1 MNESSKVPDHRLNEH
16 LDGHG
21 DDSLDDPMD
30 EHLDEMTGMLYV
42 EGQLDRERAHRVS
55 AHAQQCLAC
64 RTLLRALERES
75 RLLTRA
81 MLEEDEPLPS
91 RLAAFQESAK
101 KSMQW
106 IWGAV
111 IGLAATGL
119 YALYTGYVE
128 PMQLRFEQAGFG
140 GSSVL
145 NLMIFQ
151 GAFWKGWQ
159 SMLTLLEVS
168 ALLTIAASAVV
179 FLRRRLRR
187 TSVFAMMVAGICA
200 AACMSSTAMATEFR
214 SHGDTIEVEKDET
227 IKGDLFAHGHHVKI
241 EGTVDGDLYV
251 FCQGADIEG
260 HVTGDVIAF
269 AQMLRVNGKVDGN
282 IRSFTNTTL
291 VTGNVAKNLLSFSET
306 VTIDP
311 AGKVGGS
318 VTTFVNTLAIDGSV
332 GRDVLAFVGETAV
345 AGNIGGGLQA
355 QGNTLRF
362 NSGAQV
368 GGPVKFKGSKQ
379 PEVSSGAKLA
389 VPVEFTQ
396 EEHHNRYRDSGFYI
410 WSVIWTAAVILFGLL
425 LFVLLPN
432 FAGGTV
438 DSAERYG
445 ASIGLGVLVLFGVPI
460 AAFIACITVVGLLV
474 GISTFILWMTTLI
487 CAQIVVGTIVG
498 QWLMGHT
505 REHWQLIGRMVV
517 GVILIRVVEMIPFF
531 GGWVRFAVV
540 LWGMGAISLAI
551 YRHFTPAHTAT
562 LPASPVMPPPLPPN
576 TTIGSPQPA

>member
-1 MNESSKVPDHRLNEH
+1 MNESSNSPDDRLDDRQ
-16 LDGHG
+16 DGHP
-21 DDSLDDPMD
+21 DDPPD

-42 EGQLDRERAHRVS
+42 EGQLDRDRAQRAS
-55 AHAQQCLAC
+55 AHAQDCSSC

-75 RLLTRA
+75 RLLTRS

-91 RLAAFQESAK
+91 RLAAFQQSAQ

-106 IWGAV
+106 IWGAI
-111 IGLAATGL
+111 IGLAATGV
-119 YALYTGYVE
+119 YALYTQYVE
-128 PMQLRFEQAGFG
+128 PMQKGFEQAGFG

-159 SMLTLLEVS
+159 SMVTLLEVS
-168 ALLTIAASAVV
+168 ALLTIAGSVV
-179 FLRRRLRR
+179 MFLRRRMRR
-187 TSVFAMMVAGICA
+187 SSAFAMMVAGICA
-200 AACMSSTAMATEFR
+200 AASMPSPAMATEFR
-214 SHGDTIEVEKDET
+214 NLGDTVEVAKDET

-282 IRSFTNTTL
+282 IRSFTNTTWING
-291 VTGNVAKNLLSFSET
+291 TVAKNLLAFADT
-306 VTIDP
+306 VKIDP

-318 VTTFVNTLAIDGSV
+318 VTTFVNTLTIDGAV
-332 GRDVLAFVGETAV
+332 GRDVLAFVNETTISGTI
-345 AGNIGGGLQA
+345 AGSILA
-355 QGNTLRF
+355 QGNTLKF

-368 GGPVKFKGSKQ
+368 NGPVKFKGNK
-379 PEVSSGAKLA
+379 PPVVSSGAKLA
-389 VPVEFTQ
+389 VPVEFTP
-396 EEHHNRYRDSGFYI
+396 EKRHSRYQDSGFYV
-410 WSVIWTAAVILFGLL
+410 WRVIWTAAVILLGLV
-425 LFVLLPN
+425 LFVLIPN
-432 FAGGTV
+432 FARSTV

-445 ASIGLGVLVLFGVPI
+445 ASFGLGVLVLFGVPI

-474 GISTFILWMTTLI
+474 GVSTFILWITTMF

-505 REHWQLIGRMVV
+505 RETWPLIGRMVV
-517 GVILIRVVEMIPFF
+517 GVIIVRVAEMIPFL
-531 GGWVRFAVV
+531 GGWVKFAVL

-562 LPASPVMPPPLPPN
+562 VPVSPVMPPPLPPN

>member
-1 MNESSKVPDHRLNEH
+1 MNKSSNSPDDRLDEH
-16 LDGHG
+16 LD
-21 DDSLDDPMD
+21 DPLD

-42 EGQLDRERAHRVS
+42 EGQLDRDRAQRAS
-55 AHAQQCLAC
+55 AHAQDCSSC
-64 RTLLRALERES
+64 RTLLRALARES

-91 RLAAFQESAK
+91 RLAAFQQSAQ

-106 IWGAV
+106 IWGAI
-111 IGLAATGL
+111 IGLAATGV

-128 PMQLRFEQAGFG
+128 PMQQGFEKAGFA

-145 NLMIFQ
+145 NLMLFQ

-159 SMLTLLEVS
+159 SMITLLEVS
-168 ALLTIAASAVV
+168 ALLTIAGSVV
-179 FLRRRLRR
+179 MFLRRRMRR
-187 TSVFAMMVAGICA
+187 SSVFAMMVAGICA
-200 AACMSSTAMATEFR
+200 AASTSSPAMATEFR
-214 SHGDTIEVEKDET
+214 NQGDTVEIAKDET

-291 VTGNVAKNLLSFSET
+291 INGNVAKNLLTFAET
-306 VTIDP
+306 VTVDHP
-311 AGKVGGS
+311 GKVGGS
-318 VTTFVNTLAIDGSV
+318 VTTFVNTLTIDGAV
-332 GRDVLAFVGETAV
+332 GRDVLAFVGETAIS
-345 AGNIGGGLQA
+345 GNIGGGIQA

-368 GGPVKFKGSKQ
+368 NGPVKFKGNKP

-389 VPVEFTQ
+389 TPVAFTHL
-396 EEHHNRYRDSGFYI
+396 EHHKRYQDAGFYV
-410 WSVIWTAAVILFGLL
+410 WRVIWTAAVILFGLV
-425 LFVLLPN
+425 LFLLLPN
-432 FAGGTV
+432 FARATV

-445 ASIGLGVLVLFGVPI
+445 ASFGLGVLVLFGVPI
-460 AAFIACITVVGLLV
+460 AAFIACITVVGMMI
-474 GISTFILWMTTLI
+474 GISTFILWMTTLF

-505 REHWQLIGRMVV
+505 RETWQLIGRMVV
-517 GVILIRVVEMIPFF
+517 GVIILRVVEMIPFL
-531 GGWVRFAVV
+531 GGWVRFAVL

-551 YRHFTPAHTAT
+551 YRHFTPGHTAAV
-562 LPASPVMPPPLPPN
+562 PVSPVMPPPLPPN

>member
-1 MNESSKVPDHRLNEH
+1 MNESSNIPDDRLNEH
-16 LDGHG
+16 LD
-21 DDSLDDPMD
+21 D
-30 EHLDEMTGMLYV
+30 HLDEMTGMLYV
-42 EGQLDRERAHRVS
+42 EGQLDRQRGQQVS
-55 AHAQQCLAC
+55 AHAQDCSSC

-91 RLAAFQESAK
+91 RLAAFQQRAQ

-111 IGLAATGL
+111 FGLAATGA

-128 PMQLRFEQAGFG
+128 PMQQRFEQAGFG

-159 SMLTLLEVS
+159 SMLTLLEVL
-168 ALLTIAASAVV
+168 ALLTIAGSAVV

-187 TSVFAMMVAGICA
+187 GSAFAMMVAGICA
-200 AACMSSTAMATEFR
+200 AASTSSPAMATEFR
-214 SHGDTIEVEKDET
+214 GNGDTVEVERNEV

-241 EGTVDGDLYV
+241 EGTVDGDVYV

-269 AQMLRVNGKVDGN
+269 AQILRVTGKVDGN

-291 VTGNVAKNLLSFSET
+291 VSGNLAKNLLSFAET
-306 VTIDP
+306 VTVDP
-311 AGKVGGS
+311 TGKVGGS
-318 VTTFVNTLAIDGSV
+318 VTTFVNTLTIDGSV
-332 GRDVLAFVGETAV
+332 GRDILAFAGEITI
-345 AGNIGGGLQA
+345 GGPIGGGVQA
-355 QGNTLRF
+355 QGNHLTF

-368 GGPVKFKGSKQ
+368 GGAVKFKGNKA

-389 VPVEFTQ
+389 VPVVFTR
-396 EEHHNRYRDSGFYI
+396 EEHHSRYQDSGFYV
-410 WSVIWTAAVILFGLL
+410 WHVIWTAAVILFGLV

-432 FAGGTV
+432 FARVTV

-445 ASIGLGVLVLFGVPI
+445 ASFGLGVLVFFGVPI
-460 AAFIACITVVGLLV
+460 AALIACVTVVGLLV
-474 GISTFILWMTTLI
+474 GISTFILWLAALW

-498 QWLMGHT
+498 QWLMGHS
-505 REHWQLIGRMVV
+505 RETWQLIGRMVV
-517 GVILIRVVEMIPFF
+517 GVIVVRVVEMIPFF
-531 GGWVRFAVV
+531 GGWVKFAVL
-540 LWGMGAISLAI
+540 LWGMGAISMAI
-551 YRHFTPAHTAT
+551 YRHFTPARTT
-562 LPASPVMPPPLPPN
+562 SVPVSPVMPPSSLPPN

>member
-1 MNESSKVPDHRLNEH
+1 MNDSPNVPDDRL
-16 LDGHG
+16 
-21 DDSLDDPMD
+21 D
-30 EHLDEMTGMLYV
+30 EHLDNHLDEMSGMLYV
-42 EGQLDRERAHRVS
+42 EGQLDRNRAQQVS
-55 AHAQQCLAC
+55 AHAQDCPSC

-91 RLAAFQESAK
+91 RLAAFQQTAQ

-111 IGLAATGL
+111 FGLAATGV

-128 PMQLRFEQAGFG
+128 PMQQRFEQAGFG

-159 SMLTLLEVS
+159 SMLTLLEVT

-179 FLRRRLRR
+179 FLRRRIRR
-187 TSVFAMMVAGICA
+187 SSVFAMMVVGICA
-200 AACMSSTAMATEFR
+200 AASVPSPAMATEFR
-214 SHGDTIEVEKDET
+214 SQGDTIEVAKDET
-227 IKGDLFAHGHHVKI
+227 IKGDFFGHGHHVKI
-241 EGTVDGDLYV
+241 EGTVDGDVYV

-269 AQMLRVNGKVDGN
+269 AQMLRVTGKVDGN

-291 VTGNVAKNLLSFSET
+291 VSGNVTKNLLSFAET
-306 VTIDP
+306 VSIDP
-311 AGKVGGS
+311 NGKVGGS
-318 VTTFVNTLAIDGSV
+318 VTTFVNTLTIDGSV
-332 GRDVLAFVGETAV
+332 GRDVLAFVAETAI
-345 AGNIGGGLQA
+345 AGKIGGGFQA
-355 QGNTLRF
+355 QGNTLKF

-368 GGPVKFKGSKQ
+368 DGTVKFKGNKP

-389 VPVEFTQ
+389 MPVEFTQ
-396 EEHHNRYRDSGFYI
+396 EEHHSRYQDSGFYV
-410 WSVIWTAAVILFGLL
+410 WRVIWTAAVILFGLV
-425 LFVLLPN
+425 LFVLLPT
-432 FAGGTV
+432 FARATV

-460 AAFIACITVVGLLV
+460 AALIACITVVGLLI
-474 GISTFILWMTTLI
+474 GISTFILWCTAMF
-487 CAQIVVGTIVG
+487 CAQIVVGAIVG

-505 REHWQLIGRMVV
+505 RETWQLIGRMVV
-517 GVILIRVVEMIPFF
+517 GVILVRVVEMIPFF
-531 GGWVRFAVV
+531 GGWVKFAVL

-551 YRHFTPAHTAT
+551 YRHFTPAH
-562 LPASPVMPPPLPPN
+562 PAAVPVSPVMPPPLPPN

>member
-1 MNESSKVPDHRLNEH
+1 MNDSSNVPDDRLDENRDDRFDDH
-16 LDGHG
+16 LD
-21 DDSLDDPMD
+21 D
-30 EHLDEMTGMLYV
+30 HLDEMTGMLYV
-42 EGQLDRERAHRVS
+42 EGQLDRQRGQQVS
-55 AHAQQCLAC
+55 AHAQDCSSC
-64 RTLLRALERES
+64 RILLRALERES

-91 RLAAFQESAK
+91 RLAAFQQSAQ
-101 KSMQW
+101 KSLQW

-111 IGLAATGL
+111 FGLAATGA

-128 PMQLRFEQAGFG
+128 PMQQRFEQAGFG

-159 SMLTLLEVS
+159 SMLTLLEVL
-168 ALLTIAASAVV
+168 ALLTIAGSAVV
-179 FLRRRLRR
+179 FLRRRLRGR
-187 TSVFAMMVAGICA
+187 GSVFAMMVAGICA
-200 AACMSSTAMATEFR
+200 AASMPSPAMATEFR
-214 SHGDTIEVEKDET
+214 NQGDTVEVAKDET
-227 IKGDLFAHGHHVKI
+227 VKGDLFAHGHHVKI

-282 IRSFTNTTL
+282 IRSFTNTTW
-291 VTGNVAKNLLSFSET
+291 VSGNVAKNLLTFAET
-306 VTIDP
+306 VTIDH

-318 VTTFVNTLAIDGSV
+318 VTTFVNTLTIDGGV
-332 GRDVLAFVGETAV
+332 GRDVLAFVNETTI
-345 AGNIGGGLQA
+345 AGTIAGGIQA

-368 GGPVKFKGSKQ
+368 NGPVKFKGNSP

-389 VPVEFTQ
+389 IPVVFTQ
-396 EEHHNRYRDSGFYI
+396 LEHHKRYEDSGFYV
-410 WSVIWTAAVILFGLL
+410 WRVIWTAAVILFGLV

-432 FAGGTV
+432 FARSTV

-445 ASIGLGVLVLFGVPI
+445 ASFGLGVLVLFGVPI
-460 AAFIACITVVGLLV
+460 AAFIACITVVGMMI
-474 GISTFILWMTTLI
+474 GISTFILWMTTLF

-505 REHWQLIGRMVV
+505 RETWQLIGRMVV
-517 GVILIRVVEMIPFF
+517 GVIVVRVLGMIPFL

-551 YRHFTPAHTAT
+551 YRHFTPARTAT
-562 LPASPVMPPPLPPN
+562 VPVSPAMPPSSLPPN

>member
-1 MNESSKVPDHRLNEH
+1 MNDSSNIPDERLDKH
-16 LDGHG
+16 LV
-21 DDSLDDPMD
+21 

-42 EGQLDRERAHRVS
+42 EGQLDRTRAQQVS
-55 AHAQQCLAC
+55 AHIQECPSC
-64 RTLLRALERES
+64 RTLLRALQRES

-91 RLAAFQESAK
+91 RLAAFQQSAQ

-111 IGLAATGL
+111 FGLAATGA

-128 PMQLRFEQAGFG
+128 PMQQRFEQAGFG

-159 SMLTLLEVS
+159 SMLTLLEVL

-179 FLRRRLRR
+179 FLRRRIRR
-187 TSVFAMMVAGICA
+187 GSVFAMMVAGVCA
-200 AACMSSTAMATEFR
+200 AASMSSPAMATEFR
-214 SHGDTIEVEKDET
+214 GQGDTIEVAKDET
-227 IKGDLFAHGHHVKI
+227 IKGDFFGHGHHVKI
-241 EGTVDGDLYV
+241 EGTVDGDVYV
-251 FCQGADIEG
+251 FCQSADIEG

-291 VTGNVAKNLLSFSET
+291 VNGNVAKNVLTFAET
-306 VTIDP
+306 ITIDP

-318 VTTFVNTLAIDGSV
+318 VTSFVNTLTIDGSV
-332 GRDVLAFVGETAV
+332 GRDVLAFVNETTV
-345 AGNIGGGLQA
+345 GGLIGGAIQA
-355 QGNTLRF
+355 QGNHLKF

-368 GGPVKFKGSKQ
+368 NGSVKFKGNNP
-379 PEVSSGAKLA
+379 PEVASGAKLA
-389 VPVEFTQ
+389 IPFVFTQ
-396 EEHHNRYRDSGFYI
+396 LEHHKRYEDSGFYV
-410 WSVIWTAAVILFGLL
+410 WRVIWTAAVILFGLV

-432 FAGGTV
+432 FAHATV

-445 ASIGLGVLVLFGVPI
+445 ASFGLGVLVLFGVPI
-460 AAFIACITVVGLLV
+460 AALIACITVVGLLIGV
-474 GISTFILWMTTLI
+474 STFILWMTMLY

-498 QWLMGHT
+498 QWLMGRT
-505 REHWQLIGRMVV
+505 RETWQLIGRMVV
-517 GVILIRVVEMIPFF
+517 GVILVRVLEMIPFF
-531 GGWVRFAVV
+531 GGWVIFAVL

-551 YRHFTPAHTAT
+551 YRHFTPAHHAT
-562 LPASPVMPPPLPPN
+562 VPVSPVMPPPLPPN

>member
-1 MNESSKVPDHRLNEH
+1 MNERSNSPDERLEPQ
-16 LDGHG
+16 
-21 DDSLDDPMD
+21 LDD
-30 EHLDEMTGMLYV
+30 HLDEMTGMLYV
-42 EGQLDRERAHRVS
+42 EGQLERQRAQRVS
-55 AHAQQCLAC
+55 THAQECPSC

-91 RLAAFQESAK
+91 RLAAFQQSAR

-111 IGLAATGL
+111 VGLAATGA
-119 YALYTGYVE
+119 YALYAEYVE
-128 PMQLRFEQAGFG
+128 PMQQRFEQAGFS

-159 SMLTLLEVS
+159 SMLTLFEVL
-168 ALLTIAASAVV
+168 AMLTIAGSAVV
-179 FLRRRLRR
+179 FLRRRMRR
-187 TSVFAMMVAGICA
+187 GSAFAMMVAGICA
-200 AACMSSTAMATEFR
+200 AASMSSPAMATEFR
-214 SHGDTIEVEKDET
+214 GRGDTVEVAKDET

-291 VTGNVAKNLLSFSET
+291 VSGNLAKNLLTFAET

-318 VTTFVNTLAIDGSV
+318 VTTFVNTLTIDGGV
-332 GRDVLAFVGETAV
+332 GRDVLAFVNEASIS
-345 AGNIGGGLQA
+345 GNIGGGIQA

-368 GGPVKFKGSKQ
+368 NGPVKFKGNSQ

-389 VPVEFTQ
+389 TPVAFTQ
-396 EEHHNRYRDSGFYI
+396 LEHHKRYQESGFYI
-410 WSVIWTAAVILFGLL
+410 WRLIWTAAVILFGLV
-425 LFVLLPN
+425 LFVLLPT
-432 FAGGTV
+432 FARSTV

-445 ASIGLGVLVLFGVPI
+445 ASLGLGVLVFFGVPI
-460 AAFIACITVVGLLV
+460 AAFIACITVVGV
-474 GISTFILWMTTLI
+474 MIGISTFILWMTAI
-487 CAQIVVGTIVG
+487 FCAKIVVGAIVG
-498 QWLMGHT
+498 QWLLGRT
-505 REHWQLIGRMVV
+505 RDTWQLIGRMVV
-517 GVILIRVVEMIPFF
+517 GVIVLRVVEMIPFLGFWIRF
-531 GGWVRFAVV
+531 GVL

-551 YRHFTPAHTAT
+551 YRHFTPAH
-562 LPASPVMPPPLPPN
+562 PAAVPVSPVMPPPLPPN

>member
-1 MNESSKVPDHRLNEH
+1 MNDSSNVPDDRLNEH
-16 LDGHG
+16 R
-21 DDSLDDPMD
+21 DD
-30 EHLDEMTGMLYV
+30 HLDEMTGMLYV
-42 EGQLDRERAHRVS
+42 EGQLDRQRGQQVS
-55 AHAQQCLAC
+55 AHAQECPSC

-91 RLAAFQESAK
+91 RLAAFQQSAQ

-111 IGLAATGL
+111 FGLAATGA

-128 PMQLRFEQAGFG
+128 PMQQRFEQAGFG

-159 SMLTLLEVS
+159 SMLTLLEVL
-168 ALLTIAASAVV
+168 ALLTIAGSAVV

-187 TSVFAMMVAGICA
+187 GSVFAMMVAGICA
-200 AACMSSTAMATEFR
+200 AASMSSPAMATEFR
-214 SHGDTIEVEKDET
+214 SHGDTIEVERNET
-227 IKGDLFAHGHHVKI
+227 IKGDFFGHGHKVKI
-241 EGTVDGDLYV
+241 EGTVDGDVYV
-251 FCQGADIEG
+251 FCQSADIEG

-269 AQMLRVNGKVDGN
+269 AQILRVNGKVDGN
-282 IRSFTNTTL
+282 IRAFTNTTL
-291 VTGNVAKNLLSFSET
+291 LSGNLAKNLLGFAET
-306 VTIDP
+306 ITIDR

-318 VTTFVNTLAIDGSV
+318 VTTFVNTLTIDGAV
-332 GRDVLAFVGETAV
+332 GRDILAFAAEITI
-345 AGNIGGGLQA
+345 AGPIGGAVQA
-355 QGNTLRF
+355 QGNHLIF

-368 GGPVKFKGSKQ
+368 DGPVKFKGNNP

-389 VPVEFTQ
+389 VPVVFTQ
-396 EEHHNRYRDSGFYI
+396 EEHHSRYQDSGFYI
-410 WSVIWTAAVILFGLL
+410 WYVIWTAAVILFGMV
-425 LFVLLPN
+425 LFVLLPG
-432 FAGGTV
+432 FARATV

-445 ASIGLGVLVLFGVPI
+445 ASFGLGVLVFFGVPI
-460 AAFIACITVVGLLV
+460 AAFIACITVVGLMI
-474 GISTFILWMTTLI
+474 GISTFILWMTTLF
-487 CAQIVVGTIVG
+487 CAQLVVGTIVG
-498 QWLMGHT
+498 QWLVGHT
-505 REHWQLIGRMVV
+505 RETWQLIGRMVV
-517 GVILIRVVEMIPFF
+517 GVIVVRVVEMIPFL

-551 YRHFTPAHTAT
+551 YRHFTPARAAT
-562 LPASPVMPPPLPPN
+562 VPVSPVMPPSSLPPN

>member
-1 MNESSKVPDHRLNEH
+1 
-16 LDGHG
+16 
-21 DDSLDDPMD
+21 
-30 EHLDEMTGMLYV
+30 MTGMLYV
-42 EGQLDRERAHRVS
+42 EGQLDRQRGQQVS
-55 AHAQQCLAC
+55 AHAQDCSSC
-64 RTLLRALERES
+64 RILLRALERES
-75 RLLTRA
+75 RLLTRS

-91 RLAAFQESAK
+91 RLAAFQQTAR

-106 IWGAV
+106 IWGAI
-111 IGLAATGL
+111 IGLAATGV
-119 YALYTGYVE
+119 YALYNQYVE
-128 PMQLRFEQAGFG
+128 PMQKGFEQAGFG

-159 SMLTLLEVS
+159 SMLTLLEVL
-168 ALLTIAASAVV
+168 ALLTIAGSVVV
-179 FLRRRLRR
+179 FLRRRLRGR
-187 TSVFAMMVAGICA
+187 GSVFAMVVAGICA
-200 AACMSSTAMATEFR
+200 AASMPSPAMATEFR
-214 SHGDTIEVEKDET
+214 NLGDTVEVGKDEI

-282 IRSFTNTTL
+282 IRSFTNTTW
-291 VTGNVAKNLLSFSET
+291 VSGIVAKNLLTFAET
-306 VTIDP
+306 VNIDS

-318 VTTFVNTLAIDGSV
+318 VTTFLNTLTIDGTV
-332 GRDVLAFVGETAV
+332 GRDILVFGNETNIT
-345 AGNIGGGLQA
+345 GNIGGGIQA
-355 QGNTLRF
+355 KGNTLKF

-368 GGPVKFKGSKQ
+368 NGPVKFKGEHA

-389 VPVEFTQ
+389 VTPAFTP
-396 EEHHNRYRDSGFYI
+396 EEHHSRYRDSGFYV
-410 WSVIWTAAVILFGLL
+410 WKVIWIAAYVLFGLV

-432 FAGGTV
+432 FARATV

-445 ASIGLGVLVLFGVPI
+445 ASFGLGILVLFGVPI
-460 AAFIACITVVGLLV
+460 AAFIACITVVGLLI
-474 GISTFILWMTTLI
+474 GISTFILWLTAMW
-487 CAQIVVGTIVG
+487 CAQIVVGAIVG

-505 REHWQLIGRMVV
+505 REVWPLIGRMVV
-517 GVILIRVVEMIPFF
+517 GIILLCVVEMIPFV
-531 GGWVRFAVV
+531 GGWIRFAVL

-551 YRHFTPAHTAT
+551 YRHFTPGRTAT
-562 LPASPVMPPPLPPN
+562 VPVSPAMPPSSLPPN

>member
-1 MNESSKVPDHRLNEH
+1 MNDSSNVPDDRL
-16 LDGHG
+16 
-21 DDSLDDPMD
+21 D
-30 EHLDEMTGMLYV
+30 EHLDNHLDEMSGMLYV
-42 EGQLDRERAHRVS
+42 EGQLDRNRAQQVS
-55 AHAQQCLAC
+55 AHAQDCPSC

-91 RLAAFQESAK
+91 RLAAFQQTAQ

-111 IGLAATGL
+111 FGLAATGV

-128 PMQLRFEQAGFG
+128 PMQQRFEQAGFG

-179 FLRRRLRR
+179 FLRRRIRR
-187 TSVFAMMVAGICA
+187 SSVFAMMVVGICA
-200 AACMSSTAMATEFR
+200 AASLSSPAMATEFR
-214 SHGDTIEVEKDET
+214 SQGDTIEVAKDET
-227 IKGDLFAHGHHVKI
+227 IKGDFFGHGHHVKI
-241 EGTVDGDLYV
+241 EGTVDGDVYV

-269 AQMLRVNGKVDGN
+269 AQMLRVTGKVDGN

-291 VTGNVAKNLLSFSET
+291 VSGNVTKNLLSFAET

-318 VTTFVNTLAIDGSV
+318 ITSFVNTLTIDGSV
-332 GRDVLAFVGETAV
+332 GRDVLAFVAETAI
-345 AGNIGGGLQA
+345 AGKIGGGFQA
-355 QGNTLRF
+355 QGNTLKF

-368 GGPVKFKGSKQ
+368 DGPVKFKGNKP

-389 VPVEFTQ
+389 MPVEFTQ
-396 EEHHNRYRDSGFYI
+396 EEHHSRYQESGFYV
-410 WSVIWTAAVILFGLL
+410 WRVIWTAAVILFGLV

-432 FAGGTV
+432 FARAAV

-460 AAFIACITVVGLLV
+460 AALIACITVVGLLI
-474 GISTFILWMTTLI
+474 GISTFILWCTAMF
-487 CAQIVVGTIVG
+487 CAQIVVGAIVG

-505 REHWQLIGRMVV
+505 REAWQLIGRMVV

-531 GGWVRFAVV
+531 GGWVKFAVL

-551 YRHFTPAHTAT
+551 YRHFTPARGAEAV
-562 LPASPVMPPPLPPN
+562 PVSPVMPPPLPPN

>member
-1 MNESSKVPDHRLNEH
+1 MNDSSNVPDDRLDDH
-16 LDGHG
+16 LD
-21 DDSLDDPMD
+21 D
-30 EHLDEMTGMLYV
+30 HLDEMSGMLYV
-42 EGQLDRERAHRVS
+42 EGQLDRPRAQQVS
-55 AHAQQCLAC
+55 AHAQDCLSC

-91 RLAAFQESAK
+91 RLAAFQQSAQ

-111 IGLAATGL
+111 FGLAATGV

-128 PMQLRFEQAGFG
+128 PMQQRFEQAGFG

-159 SMLTLLEVS
+159 SMLTLLEVL
-168 ALLTIAASAVV
+168 AMLTIAGSAVV
-179 FLRRRLRR
+179 FLRRRMRR
-187 TSVFAMMVAGICA
+187 SSVFAMMVAGICA
-200 AACMSSTAMATEFR
+200 AASMSSPAMATEFR
-214 SHGDTIEVEKDET
+214 GHGDTIEVERNET
-227 IKGDLFAHGHHVKI
+227 IKGDFFGHGHKVKI
-241 EGTVDGDLYV
+241 EGTVDGDVYV
-251 FCQGADIEG
+251 FCQSADIEG

-269 AQMLRVNGKVDGN
+269 AQILRVTGKVDGN

-291 VTGNVAKNLLSFSET
+291 VSGNVAKNLLTFAET
-306 VTIDP
+306 ITVDP

-318 VTTFVNTLAIDGSV
+318 VTSFVNTLTIDGTV
-332 GRDVLAFVGETAV
+332 GRDILAFVNATTISGK
-345 AGNIGGGLQA
+345 IGGGLQA

-368 GGPVKFKGSKQ
+368 DGPVKFKGNS
-379 PEVSSGAKLA
+379 PPDVSSGAKLA
-389 VPVEFTQ
+389 VPVQFTQ
-396 EEHHNRYRDSGFYI
+396 LEHHSRYQDSGFYI
-410 WSVIWTAAVILFGLL
+410 WHVIWTAAVILFGMV
-425 LFVLLPN
+425 LFLLLPN
-432 FAGGTV
+432 FARATV

-445 ASIGLGVLVLFGVPI
+445 ASVGLGVLVFFGVPI
-460 AAFIACITVVGLLV
+460 AALIACITVVGLLL
-474 GISTFILWMTTLI
+474 GISTFILWITAMN

-505 REHWQLIGRMVV
+505 RETWQLIGRMVV
-517 GVILIRVVEMIPFF
+517 GVILVRVVEMIPFF
-531 GGWVRFAVV
+531 GGWVKFAVL

-551 YRHFTPAHTAT
+551 YRHFTPARTAAV
-562 LPASPVMPPPLPPN
+562 PVSPVMPPPLPPN

>member
-1 MNESSKVPDHRLNEH
+1 MSESSNRPDKRLDEH
-16 LDGHG
+16 LE
-21 DDSLDDPMD
+21 

-42 EGQLDRERAHRVS
+42 EGQLDRQRAQQVS
-55 AHAQQCLAC
+55 AHAQDCSSC

-75 RLLTRA
+75 RLLTRS

-91 RLAAFQESAK
+91 RLAAFQQTAR

-111 IGLAATGL
+111 FGLAATGA
-119 YALYTGYVE
+119 YALYTTYVE

-140 GSSVL
+140 GTSVL

-159 SMLTLLEVS
+159 SMLTLLEVL
-168 ALLTIAASAVV
+168 ALLTIAGSAVV
-179 FLRRRLRR
+179 FLRRRLRGR
-187 TSVFAMMVAGICA
+187 GSVFAMMVAGICA
-200 AACMSSTAMATEFR
+200 AASMPSPAMATEFR
-214 SHGDTIEVEKDET
+214 NLGDTVEVGKDEI

-241 EGTVDGDLYV
+241 EGTVDGDVYV

-269 AQMLRVNGKVDGN
+269 AQMLRVTGKVDGN

-291 VTGNVAKNLLSFSET
+291 VSGNVTKNLLTFAET
-306 VTIDP
+306 VNIEP
-311 AGKVGGS
+311 AGKIGGS
-318 VTTFVNTLAIDGSV
+318 VTTFLNTLTIDGTV
-332 GRDVLAFVGETAV
+332 GRDILAFGNETTI
-345 AGNIGGGLQA
+345 AGNIGGGIQA
-355 QGNTLRF
+355 QGNTLKF

-368 GGPVKFKGSKQ
+368 NGPVKFKGEHP

-389 VPVEFTQ
+389 VPVVFTQ
-396 EEHHNRYRDSGFYI
+396 EEHHSRYRDSGFYVWKVFWI
-410 WSVIWTAAVILFGLL
+410 AALILFGLV
-425 LFVLLPN
+425 LFVLLPT
-432 FAGGTV
+432 FARATV

-445 ASIGLGVLVLFGVPI
+445 ASFGLGVLVLFGVPV
-460 AAFIACITVVGLLV
+460 AALIACITIVGLLI
-474 GISTFILWMTTLI
+474 GISTFILWIAAMWF
-487 CAQIVVGTIVG
+487 AQIVVGTIVG

-505 REHWQLIGRMVV
+505 RETWQLIGRMAV
-517 GVILIRVVEMIPFF
+517 GVILVRVAEMLPYL
-531 GGWVRFAVV
+531 GGWVKFAVL

-551 YRHFTPAHTAT
+551 YRHFTPARTAT
-562 LPASPVMPPPLPPN
+562 VPVSPAMPPSSLPPN

>member
-1 MNESSKVPDHRLNEH
+1 MNDSSNFPDDRLDAH
-16 LDGHG
+16 LD
-21 DDSLDDPMD
+21 D
-30 EHLDEMTGMLYV
+30 HLDEMTGMLYV
-42 EGQLDRERAHRVS
+42 EGQLDRQRAQQAS
-55 AHAQQCLAC
+55 AHAQECPSC

-91 RLAAFQESAK
+91 RLAAFQQSAQ

-111 IGLAATGL
+111 FGLAATGA

-128 PMQLRFEQAGFG
+128 PMQQRFEQAGFG

-159 SMLTLLEVS
+159 SMLTLLEVL
-168 ALLTIAASAVV
+168 ALLTIAGSAVV

-187 TSVFAMMVAGICA
+187 GSAFAMMVAGICA
-200 AACMSSTAMATEFR
+200 AASMPSPAMATEFR
-214 SHGDTIEVEKDET
+214 SNGDTIEVEKNET
-227 IKGDLFAHGHHVKI
+227 IKGDFFGHGHHVKI
-241 EGTVDGDLYV
+241 EGTVDGDVYV
-251 FCQGADIEG
+251 FCQSADIQG

-269 AQMLRVNGKVDGN
+269 TQILRVSGKVDGN
-282 IRSFTNTTL
+282 IRSFTNT
-291 VTGNVAKNLLSFSET
+291 VIMSGNVAKNMLSFGET
-306 VTIDP
+306 VTVDP

-318 VTTFVNTLAIDGSV
+318 VTAFVNTLTIDGAV
-332 GRDVLAFVGETAV
+332 GRDILAFANEITV
-345 AGNIGGGLQA
+345 AAPIGGGVQA
-355 QGNTLRF
+355 QGNHLTF

-368 GGPVKFKGSKQ
+368 DGPVKFKGDKP

-389 VPVEFTQ
+389 APVVFTH
-396 EEHHNRYRDSGFYI
+396 EEHHSRYQDSGFYI
-410 WSVIWTAAVILFGLL
+410 WHVIWTAAVILFGLV
-425 LFVLLPN
+425 LFVLLPT
-432 FAGGTV
+432 FARATV

-445 ASIGLGVLVLFGVPI
+445 ASFGLGVLVLFGVPI
-460 AAFIACITVVGLLV
+460 AAFIACITVVGLLI
-474 GISTFILWMTTLI
+474 GISTFILWMITLF

-505 REHWQLIGRMVV
+505 RETWQLIGRMVV
-517 GVILIRVVEMIPFF
+517 GVILVRVVEMIPFF
-531 GGWVRFAVV
+531 GGWVRFAVL

-551 YRHFTPAHTAT
+551 YRHFTPARTAT
-562 LPASPVMPPPLPPN
+562 VPVSPVMPPSSLPPN

>member
-1 MNESSKVPDHRLNEH
+1 MSESSNNPGERLDEH
-16 LDGHG
+16 LE
-21 DDSLDDPMD
+21 

-42 EGQLDRERAHRVS
+42 EGQLDRERARHVS
-55 AHAQQCLAC
+55 SHAEDCPPC

-91 RLAAFQESAK
+91 RLAAFQENAR

-111 IGLAATGL
+111 FGLAATGA

-128 PMQLRFEQAGFG
+128 PMQQRFEQAGFG

-159 SMLTLLEVS
+159 SMLTLLEVL
-168 ALLTIAASAVV
+168 AMLTIAGSAVV

-187 TSVFAMMVAGICA
+187 GSAFAMMVAGICA
-200 AACMSSTAMATEFR
+200 AASSVSSPAMATEFR
-214 SHGDTIEVEKDET
+214 NQGDTIEVEKNEV

-241 EGTVDGDLYV
+241 EGTVDGDVYV

-269 AQMLRVNGKVDGN
+269 AQMLRVSGKVDGN

-291 VTGNVAKNLLSFSET
+291 VSGNLAKNLLTFADT
-306 VTIDP
+306 VNIDLT
-311 AGKVGGS
+311 GKVGGS
-318 VTTFVNTLAIDGSV
+318 VTTFVNTLTIDGSV
-332 GRDVLAFVGETAV
+332 GRDILAFAGEIAV
-345 AGNIGGGLQA
+345 AGPIGGGVQA
-355 QGNTLRF
+355 RGDHLRF

-368 GGPVKFKGSKQ
+368 EGPVKFKGQ
-379 PEVSSGAKLA
+379 HPPEVASGAKLA
-389 VPVEFTQ
+389 VPFQFTQ
-396 EEHHNRYRDSGFYI
+396 EEHHSRYQDSGFYI
-410 WSVIWTAAVILFGLL
+410 WHVIWTAAVVLFGLV
-425 LFVLLPN
+425 LFVLLPT
-432 FAGGTV
+432 FARATV

-445 ASIGLGVLVLFGVPI
+445 ASFGLGILVLFGVPI
-460 AAFIACITVVGLLV
+460 AAFIACITVVGLLI
-474 GISTFILWMTTLI
+474 GISTFILWLTAMW
-487 CAQIVVGTIVG
+487 CAQIVVGAIVG

-505 REHWQLIGRMVV
+505 RETWPLIGRMVV
-517 GVILIRVVEMIPFF
+517 GVILVRVVEMIPFV
-531 GGWVRFAVV
+531 GGWIKFAVL

-551 YRHFTPAHTAT
+551 YRYFTPASTAT
-562 LPASPVMPPPLPPN
+562 MPVSPVMPPSSLPPN

>member
-1 MNESSKVPDHRLNEH
+1 MNESSNSPDERLDEH
-16 LDGHG
+16 LD
-21 DDSLDDPMD
+21 D
-30 EHLDEMTGMLYV
+30 HLDEMTGMLYV
-42 EGQLDRERAHRVS
+42 EGQLDRQRAQQVS
-55 AHAQQCLAC
+55 AHAQDCSSC
-64 RTLLRALERES
+64 RILLRALERES
-75 RLLTRA
+75 RLLTRS

-91 RLAAFQESAK
+91 RLAAFQQTAR

-111 IGLAATGL
+111 VGLAATGA

-128 PMQLRFEQAGFG
+128 PMQQRFEQAGFG

-159 SMLTLLEVS
+159 SMVTLLEVL
-168 ALLTIAASAVV
+168 ALLTIAGSAVV
-179 FLRRRLRR
+179 LLRRRLRGR
-187 TSVFAMMVAGICA
+187 GSVFAMVVAGICA
-200 AACMSSTAMATEFR
+200 AASVPSPAIATEFR
-214 SHGDTIEVEKDET
+214 NQGDTVEVGKDEI

-241 EGTVDGDLYV
+241 EGTVDGDVYV

-291 VTGNVAKNLLSFSET
+291 VSGNVTKNLLTFAET

-311 AGKVGGS
+311 NGKVGGS
-318 VTTFVNTLAIDGSV
+318 VTTFVNTLNIDGSV
-332 GRDVLAFVGETAV
+332 GRDVLGFVAETAV

-355 QGNTLRF
+355 QGNTLKF

-368 GGPVKFKGSKQ
+368 NGPVKFKGEHP
-379 PEVSSGAKLA
+379 PEVASGAKLA
-389 VPVEFTQ
+389 VPVVFTQ
-396 EEHHNRYRDSGFYI
+396 EEHHSRYRDSGFYVWKVFWI
-410 WSVIWTAAVILFGLL
+410 AALILFGLV

-432 FAGGTV
+432 FARATV

-445 ASIGLGVLVLFGVPI
+445 ASFGLGVLVLFGVPV
-460 AAFIACITVVGLLV
+460 AALIACITVVGLLI
-474 GISTFILWMTTLI
+474 GISTFILWVATMWF
-487 CAQIVVGTIVG
+487 AQIVVGTIVG

-505 REHWQLIGRMVV
+505 RETWQLIGRMAV
-517 GVILIRVVEMIPFF
+517 GVILVRVAEMLPYL
-531 GGWVRFAVV
+531 GGWVKFAVL

-551 YRHFTPAHTAT
+551 YRHFTPARTAT
-562 LPASPVMPPPLPPN
+562 VPVSPAMPPSSLPPN

>member
-1 MNESSKVPDHRLNEH
+1 MNDSSNVPDER
-16 LDGHG
+16 LDGH
-21 DDSLDDPMD
+21 LDD
-30 EHLDEMTGMLYV
+30 HLDEMTGMLYV
-42 EGQLDRERAHRVS
+42 EGQLDRNRAQQVS
-55 AHAQQCLAC
+55 AHAQDCPSC

-91 RLAAFQESAK
+91 RLAAFQQSAQ

-111 IGLAATGL
+111 FGLAATGA

-128 PMQLRFEQAGFG
+128 PMQQRFEQAGFG

-159 SMLTLLEVS
+159 SMLTLLEVL
-168 ALLTIAASAVV
+168 ALLTIAGSAVV
-179 FLRRRLRR
+179 FLRRRMRR
-187 TSVFAMMVAGICA
+187 GSAFAMMVAGICA
-200 AACMSSTAMATEFR
+200 AASMSSPAMATEFR
-214 SHGDTIEVEKDET
+214 GRGDTVEVEKYET
-227 IKGDLFAHGHHVKI
+227 IKGDFFGHGHKVKI
-241 EGTVDGDLYV
+241 EGTVDGDVYV
-251 FCQGADIEG
+251 FCQSADIEG

-269 AQMLRVNGKVDGN
+269 AQILRVTGKVDGN

-291 VTGNVAKNLLSFSET
+291 VTGDVAKNLLTFAET
-306 VTIDP
+306 ITIDP
-311 AGKVGGS
+311 TGKVGGS
-318 VTTFVNTLAIDGSV
+318 VTAFVNTLTIDGTV
-332 GRDVLAFVGETAV
+332 GRDILAFVNAT
-345 AGNIGGGLQA
+345 NISGKVGGGIQA
-355 QGNTLRF
+355 QGNALKF

-368 GGPVKFKGSKQ
+368 DGPVKFKGNNP

-389 VPVEFTQ
+389 VPVVFTQ
-396 EEHHNRYRDSGFYI
+396 LEHHKRYQDSGFYV
-410 WSVIWTAAVILFGLL
+410 WHVIWTAAVILFGLV
-425 LFVLLPN
+425 LFLLLPN
-432 FAGGTV
+432 FARATV

-445 ASIGLGVLVLFGVPI
+445 ASFGLGVLVLFGVPI
-460 AAFIACITVVGLLV
+460 AAFIACITVVGMMI
-474 GISTFILWMTTLI
+474 GISTFILWMTTLF

-505 REHWQLIGRMVV
+505 RETWQLIGRMVV
-517 GVILIRVVEMIPFF
+517 GVILIRVVEMIPFL
-531 GGWVRFAVV
+531 GGWIKFAVL

-551 YRHFTPAHTAT
+551 YRHFTPAHTAAV
-562 LPASPVMPPPLPPN
+562 PVSPVMPPPLPPN

>member
-1 MNESSKVPDHRLNEH
+1 MNDSSNVPDDRLDEQ
-16 LDGHG
+16 L
-21 DDSLDDPMD
+21 D

-42 EGQLDRERAHRVS
+42 EGQLDRSRAQQVS
-55 AHAQQCLAC
+55 AHAQDCPSC

-81 MLEEDEPLPS
+81 MLEEDEPFPS
-91 RLAAFQESAK
+91 RLAAFQQSAQ

-111 IGLAATGL
+111 FGLAATGL

-128 PMQLRFEQAGFG
+128 PMQQRFEQAGFG

-168 ALLTIAASAVV
+168 ALLTIAASGVV
-179 FLRRRLRR
+179 FLRRRMRR
-187 TSVFAMMVAGICA
+187 GTAFAMMVVGLCA
-200 AACMSSTAMATEFR
+200 AASMSSPVMATEFR
-214 SHGDTIEVEKDET
+214 SQGDTIEVEKNEI
-227 IKGDLFAHGHHVKI
+227 IKGDFFGHGHHVKI
-241 EGTVDGDLYV
+241 EGTVDGDVYV

-269 AQMLRVNGKVDGN
+269 AQMLRVTGKVDGN

-291 VTGNVAKNLLSFSET
+291 LSGSVTKNLLSFAEIVT
-306 VTIDP
+306 VDP

-318 VTTFVNTLAIDGSV
+318 ITTFVNTLTVDGSV
-332 GRDVLAFVGETAV
+332 GRDILAFVNETAI
-345 AGNIGGGLQA
+345 AGKIGGGIQA
-355 QGNTLRF
+355 QGNTLKF

-368 GGPVKFKGSKQ
+368 DGPVKFKGSKP

-389 VPVEFTQ
+389 IPVVFTQ
-396 EEHHNRYRDSGFYI
+396 EEHHSRYQEGGFYV
-410 WSVIWTAAVILFGLL
+410 WHVIWTAAVILFGLV
-425 LFVLLPN
+425 LFSVLPR
-432 FAGGTV
+432 FARATV

-445 ASIGLGVLVLFGVPI
+445 ASFGLGVLVLFGVPI
-460 AAFIACITVVGLLV
+460 AALIACITVVGLLI
-474 GISTFILWMTTLI
+474 GISTFILWLAAMWS
-487 CAQIVVGTIVG
+487 AQIVVGTIVG
-498 QWLMGHT
+498 LWLMGHT
-505 REHWQLIGRMVV
+505 RETWQLIGRMVV
-517 GVILIRVVEMIPFF
+517 GVILVRVVEMIPFL
-531 GGWVRFAVV
+531 GGWVKFAVL

-551 YRHFTPAHTAT
+551 YRHFTPARGAEAV
-562 LPASPVMPPPLPPN
+562 PVSPVMPPPLPPN

>member
-1 MNESSKVPDHRLNEH
+1 MNESSNNPDERLDEH
-16 LDGHG
+16 L
-21 DDSLDDPMD
+21 D

-42 EGQLDRERAHRVS
+42 EGQLDRQRGQQVS
-55 AHAQQCLAC
+55 AHAQDCPSC

-75 RLLTRA
+75 RLLTRS

-91 RLAAFQESAK
+91 RLAAFQQTARS
-101 KSMQW
+101 SMQW

-111 IGLAATGL
+111 VGLAATGA

-128 PMQLRFEQAGFG
+128 PMQQRFEQAGFG

-159 SMLTLLEVS
+159 SMVTLLEVL
-168 ALLTIAASAVV
+168 ALLTIAGSAVV
-179 FLRRRLRR
+179 FLRRRLRGR
-187 TSVFAMMVAGICA
+187 GSVFAMMVAGICA
-200 AACMSSTAMATEFR
+200 AASMPSPAMATEFR
-214 SHGDTIEVEKDET
+214 NQGDTIEVGKDET

-241 EGTVDGDLYV
+241 EGTVDGDVYV

-260 HVTGDVIAF
+260 HVTGDVIAV
-269 AQMLRVNGKVDGN
+269 AQMLRVTGKVDGN

-291 VTGNVAKNLLSFSET
+291 VSGNVARNVLSFGET
-306 VTIDP
+306 VNIDP
-311 AGKVGGS
+311 TGKVGGS
-318 VTTFVNTLAIDGSV
+318 VTTFLNTLTIDGAV
-332 GRDVLAFVGETAV
+332 GRDLLAFGSEATI
-345 AGNIGGGLQA
+345 AGNIGGGIQA
-355 QGNTLRF
+355 QGDHLRF

-368 GGPVKFKGSKQ
+368 NGPVKFKGEHP

-389 VPVEFTQ
+389 VPVVFTQ
-396 EEHHNRYRDSGFYI
+396 EEHHSRYRDSGFYVWKVFWI
-410 WSVIWTAAVILFGLL
+410 AALILFGLV

-432 FAGGTV
+432 FARATV

-445 ASIGLGVLVLFGVPI
+445 ASFGLGVLVLFGVPV
-460 AAFIACITVVGLLV
+460 AALIACITVVGLLI
-474 GISTFILWMTTLI
+474 GISTFILWVAAMWF
-487 CAQIVVGTIVG
+487 AQIVVGTIVG

-505 REHWQLIGRMVV
+505 RETWQLIGRMAV
-517 GVILIRVVEMIPFF
+517 GVILVRVVEMLPYL
-531 GGWVRFAVV
+531 GGWVKFAVL

-551 YRHFTPAHTAT
+551 YRHFTPARTAT
-562 LPASPVMPPPLPPN
+562 VPVSPAMPPSSLPPN

>member
-1 MNESSKVPDHRLNEH
+1 MNERSNSPDDRLDEQ
-16 LDGHG
+16 
-21 DDSLDDPMD
+21 LDD
-30 EHLDEMTGMLYV
+30 HLDEMTGMLYV
-42 EGQLDRERAHRVS
+42 EGQLDRERAQRAS
-55 AHAQQCLAC
+55 THAQECPSC

-91 RLAAFQESAK
+91 RLAAFQQSAR

-111 IGLAATGL
+111 VGLAATGA
-119 YALYTGYVE
+119 YALYGEYVE
-128 PMQLRFEQAGFG
+128 PMQQSFEKAGFS

-159 SMLTLLEVS
+159 SMLTLFEVL
-168 ALLTIAASAVV
+168 AMLTIAGSAVV
-179 FLRRRLRR
+179 FLRRRMRR
-187 TSVFAMMVAGICA
+187 GSAFAMMVAGICA
-200 AACMSSTAMATEFR
+200 AASMSSPVMATEFR
-214 SHGDTIEVEKDET
+214 GRGDTVEVAKDET

-291 VTGNVAKNLLSFSET
+291 VSGNLAKNLLTFAET

-318 VTTFVNTLAIDGSV
+318 VTTFVNTLTIDGGV
-332 GRDVLAFVGETAV
+332 GRDVLAFVNETSIS
-345 AGNIGGGLQA
+345 GIIGGGIQA

-368 GGPVKFKGSKQ
+368 NGPVKFKGNSQ

-389 VPVEFTQ
+389 TPVAFTQ
-396 EEHHNRYRDSGFYI
+396 LEHHKRYEESGFYI
-410 WSVIWTAAVILFGLL
+410 WRLIWTAAVILFGLV
-425 LFVLLPN
+425 LFVLLPT
-432 FAGGTV
+432 FARSTV

-445 ASIGLGVLVLFGVPI
+445 ASLGLGVLVFFGVPI
-460 AAFIACITVVGLLV
+460 AAFIACITVVGMMI
-474 GISTFILWMTTLI
+474 GISTFILWMTTI
-487 CAQIVVGTIVG
+487 FCAKIVVGAIVG
-498 QWLMGHT
+498 QWLLGRT
-505 REHWQLIGRMVV
+505 RDTWQLIGRMVV
-517 GVILIRVVEMIPFF
+517 GVIILRVVEMIPFLGFWIRF
-531 GGWVRFAVV
+531 GVL

-551 YRHFTPAHTAT
+551 YRHFTPAH
-562 LPASPVMPPPLPPN
+562 PAAVPLSPVMPPPLPPN